1 MKIFKHLYLNNRVF
15 YGAFFVAVI
24 YILAFFFPFLMN
36 FASILLLI
44 LSLLTF
50 VDALLL
56 FITKEPI
63 KAQRILP
70 EKLSNGDENF
80 VKIDIKNLYGFNIK
94 TKIIDEIPFQFQ
106 KRDFLIEKN
115 IESKKNI
122 FFQYHLEPKER
133 GEYSFGSLNVFVSSP
148 FGLVSR
154 KFIYREFSF

>member
-1 MKIFKHLYLNNRVF
+1 M
-15 YGAFFVAVI
+15 
-24 YILAFFFPFLMN
+24 LMVL
-36 FASILLLI
+36 LLLI
-44 LSLLTF
+44 F
-50 VDALLL
+50 VDILLL

-70 EKLSNGDENF
+70 EKFSNGDENF

-106 KRDFLIEKN
+106 KRDFLIEKS

-133 GEYSFGSLNVFVSSP
+133 GEYNFGALNVFAISP
-148 FGLVSR
+148 IGLVSR
-154 KFIYREFSF
+154 KFFSKRYTFSLLSFVSSFKKI

>member
-1 MKIFKHLYLNNRVF
+1 MVHFLWRLFIFWRFFSIFNEFSLNFIVDF
-15 YGAFFVAVI
+15 
-24 YILAFFFPFLMN
+24 M
-36 FASILLLI
+36 
-44 LSLLTF
+44 LLTF

-106 KRDFLIEKN
+106 KE
-115 IESKKNI
+115 I
-122 FFQYHLEPKER
+122 F
-133 GEYSFGSLNVFVSSP
+133 
-148 FGLVSR
+148 
-154 KFIYREFSF
+154 